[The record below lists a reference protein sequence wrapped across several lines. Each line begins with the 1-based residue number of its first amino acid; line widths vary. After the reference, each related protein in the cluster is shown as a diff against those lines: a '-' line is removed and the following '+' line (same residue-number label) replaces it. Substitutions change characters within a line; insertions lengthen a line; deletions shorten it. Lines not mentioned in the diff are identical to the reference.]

1 MDNSYDADIIPGKEN
16 SNQPAEEIIYPPK
29 FIEESE
35 NGNVWVKSIGSLA
48 IYLAL
53 GYYIFKRWE
62 LLLLI
67 TAVVMLHE
75 MGHFLAMKAFRYK
88 DLGIFFIPL
97 LGAYVSGS
105 KREVSQKESAII
117 LLAGPL
123 PGIILGC
130 ISYLL
135 YLRYPYFSIGSTGLD
150 TVALLL
156 VVLNLFNLIPI
167 YPLDGGQLL
176 NRVFFNEEKWIS
188 QLFMYLSIAA
198 LSWFAWK
205 MNFPLLFLFPLMM
218 LYRQFSDSRVNKVEK
233 RVEEEGFHTDIDYE
247 QLPDEDYWKIRRI
260 VIEEQTPFKQV
271 DPGPPFQYDAKENK
285 IAGAIHDLL
294 HRHLIQDVSIIG
306 KLLIFL
312 IWAAAIASPW
322 LVGLD
327 DLFYRIGIRS

>member
-1 MDNSYDADIIPGKEN
+1 MDNPYDAFVADDEN
-16 SNQPAEEIIYPPK
+16 ARLPEEEIIYPPK
-29 FIEESE
+29 FTEETETS
-35 NGNVWVKSIGSLA
+35 NAWIKSIASLA

-75 MGHFLAMKAFRYK
+75 MGHFMAMKAFRYK

-130 ISYLL
+130 IFYLL
-135 YLRYPYFSIGSTGLD
+135 HLRFPDWTLGTTGLD

-188 QLFMYLSIAA
+188 QFFMYLSIAA
-198 LSWFAWK
+198 LGWFAWK
-205 MNFPLLFLFPLMM
+205 MNFPVLYLFPLMM
-218 LYRQFSDSRVNKVEK
+218 LYRQLSDLKVNKVEK
-233 RVEEEGFHTDIDYE
+233 RVEEAGFHTDIDYE
-247 QLPDEDYWKIRRI
+247 HLPDEDYWKIRTI
-260 VIEEQTPFKQV
+260 IIEEQPAFKNI
-271 DPGPPFQYDAKENK
+271 DPGPPFQYDERENK
-285 IAGAIHDLL
+285 IAAVIHDLL
-294 HRHLIQDVSIIG
+294 HRHLIQDVSVLG
-306 KLLIFL
+306 KVLIFL

-322 LVGLD
+322 LVGLN
-327 DLFYRIGIRS
+327 DLFYRFGFRG

>member
-1 MDNSYDADIIPGKEN
+1 MDNLNEGEMIDLY
-16 SNQPAEEIIYPPK
+16 EESTPYYPPK
-29 FIEESE
+29 FIDEAPP
-35 NGNVWVKSIGSLA
+35 GNAWVKSLASLA

-130 ISYLL
+130 LVYLL
-135 YLRYPYFSIGSTGLD
+135 HLRYPEWSIGSTGLD
-150 TVALLL
+150 TLALLL
-156 VVLNLFNLIPI
+156 VFLNLFNLIPI

-188 QLFMYLSIAA
+188 QVFMYLSIAA
-198 LSWFAWK
+198 LTWFAWK
-205 MNFPLLFLFPLMM
+205 MNFPVLYLFPVMM
-218 LYRQFSDSRVNKVEK
+218 LYRQISDSRVDQVEK

-247 QLPDEDYWKIRRI
+247 HLPDNDYWNIRRI
-260 VIEEQTPFKQV
+260 VIEERAAFKKV
-271 DPGPPFQYDAKENK
+271 DPGPPYEFDEKESK
-285 IAGAIHDLL
+285 IAAVIHDLL
-294 HRHLIQDVSIIG
+294 HRNLIQDVSVLG
-306 KLLIFL
+306 KLLIL
-312 IWAAAIASPW
+312 MIWIAAIASPW

-327 DLFYRIGIRS
+327 DLFYRIGLRN